1 MKIEMGGNNFDT
13 TIYRKKRRE
22 KNIIDKKEIT
32 RKRKKQN
39 NHQIRHRVRC
49 WEPKKFGSTQ
59 YQKSE
64 NLTQ

>member
-32 RKRKKQN
+32 RKRKNKTI
-39 NHQIRHRVRC
+39 IRFVT
-49 WEPKKFGSTQ
+49 GSDVGN
-59 YQKSE
+59 QKSLDPP
-64 NLTQ
+64 NTKKVKI